1 MKNIA
6 VIAIALSIVLVA
18 GCVSG
23 AQNQQPASSAPPSP
37 QQNQSQNQ
45 PASPQF
51 SPLSATSQLNIKILI
66 EKLDSDYKVT
76 DIQSNNDLTT
86 TTVTVEFTI
95 RDGDI
100 TKIFELMR
108 SQSETGNYHVKVIK
122 TMGSS
127 SPKDYMTCDYGD
139 DIDAIDSLIAVK
151 WLNWKNVLE
160 TSTC

>member
-6 VIAIALSIVLVA
+6 IIAIALSMILVA
-18 GCVSG
+18 GCVG
-23 AQNQQPASSAPPSP
+23 GTQNQQPAAPPAVTPPSA
-37 QQNQSQNQ
+37 Q
-45 PASPQF
+45 PAATPATQF

-66 EKLDSDYKVT
+66 EKMDSDYKVT

-95 RDGDI
+95 RDGDV

-108 SQSETGNYHVKVIK
+108 SQSETGSYHVKVIK

-139 DIDAIDSLIAVK
+139 NIDTIDSLIAVK
-151 WLNWKNVLE
+151 WLNWKNVVE